1 MRKLLLILTAIIL
14 LSCVEPTND
23 FGYSQ
28 GERETQT
35 EQPESQPINQ
45 PTQQQPQTENNNQ
58 QEQQEPTQPQTEP
71 QTQPQPT
78 QPAEEFNYLL
88 TNKHPNLNSFYYLT
102 SSFNQGEWENGN
114 EKFEFYNGSFFKYWK
129 NKNDSVPTY
138 QGIVKIYSTTAI
150 SGEGTQYFFHGTADG
165 TLVIWCETTINNFG
179 IGSIFIGGKEFI
191 NLNIIEESE
200 IEQPPENYLNIA
212 SNLSGYGSQL
222 SFNNE
227 SIMGDNMFIG
237 TYENKYGEVFEFF
250 WRSNDKGFRFWDSS
264 HRGGERITSNGTY
277 KAPPT
282 MEGYIYTYNV
292 VGKAE
297 PKLLACA
304 NYNGGLNN
312 TSPLQIFTTYEFR
325 NVLSNINGFS
335 KDLYLNGVQFVR
347 LSSKAPVFID

>member
-23 FGYSQ
+23 FGNSQ
-28 GERETQT
+28 WERETQT

-45 PTQQQPQTENNNQ
+45 PAQQQPQTENNNQ
-58 QEQQEPTQPQTEP
+58 QEQQEQTEP
-71 QTQPQPT
+71 QIQPQPT

-88 TNKHPNLNSFYYLT
+88 TNKHPNLNSYHYLT

-138 QGIVKIYSTTAI
+138 QGIVKIYSTTII
-150 SGEGTQYFFHGTADG
+150 SGEETQYFFHGTQNNA
-165 TLVIWCETTINNFG
+165 LVIWCETTINNNG
-179 IGSIFIGGKEFI
+179 YGSIKIGGKEFI

-212 SNLSGYGSQL
+212 SNLSNYGSQL

-237 TYENKYGEVFEFF
+237 TYENKYGEVFEFSWQANTKKF
-250 WRSNDKGFRFWDSS
+250 KFWDSS
-264 HRGGERITSNGTY
+264 HRGGERNNSNRTY

-282 MEGYIYTYNV
+282 MEGFIYTYNV
-292 VGKAE
+292 VGKVE

-304 NYNGGLNN
+304 DNGGGLSN
-312 TSPLQIFTTYEFR
+312 TTPLQIFTTYEFKS
-325 NVLSNINGFS
+325 VFSNINGFD
-335 KDLYLNGVQFVR
+335 KDLYLNGIQFVR
-347 LSSKAPVFID
+347 RGLNKPPVFID

>member
-28 GERETQT
+28 WERETQT

-45 PTQQQPQTENNNQ
+45 PTQQQPQTESQTENNNPA
-58 QEQQEPTQPQTEP
+58 EQQEQTEP
-71 QTQPQPT
+71 QTQPTQT

-102 SSFNQGEWENGN
+102 SSFNQGEWENEN
-114 EKFEFYNGSFFKYWK
+114 ERFEFYNGSFFKYWK

-138 QGIVKIYSTTAI
+138 QGIVKIYSTTII
-150 SGEGTQYFFHGTADG
+150 SGEETQYFFHGTQNNA
-165 TLVIWCETTINNFG
+165 LVIWCETTINNFG

-200 IEQPPENYLNIA
+200 IEQPPENYLKINDSIVSFNI
-212 SNLSGYGSQL
+212 LT
-222 SFNNE
+222 NNE
-227 SIMGDNMFIG
+227 STSYDIPFIG
-237 TYENKYGEVFEFF
+237 TYENKYGEIFEFY
-250 WRSNDKGFRFWDSS
+250 WKGTERGFRFWDSS
-264 HRGGERITSNGTY
+264 HRGGERNNSNRTY

-282 MEGYIYTYNV
+282 LEGYIITYNTI
-292 VGKAE
+292 GTGT
-297 PKLLACA
+297 PKYLIGA
-304 NYNGGLNN
+304 NNYYVNS
-312 TSPLQIFTTYEFR
+312 TSPLMIFTTYEFKS
-325 NVLSNINGFS
+325 VFSNINGFDR
-335 KDLYLNGVQFVR
+335 DLYLNGIQFVR